1 MGLKCFSNTAIFK
14 DHVFAKRLSKKENR
28 LHERPKNAHT
38 RTKFKDSL
46 CYRFIQIEE
55 IFWKEIPRKKKK
67 CNLRKLKLSS
77 VRFAR
82 YLQYIIS
89 GTEIGG
95 KEHPQQKPSFINIF
109 TRPCSS
115 PRQDSSVIT
124 HFKLGFTSV

>member
-38 RTKFKDSL
+38 RTEFKDSL

-67 CNLRKLKLSS
+67 MQFTETETIQCQIRALFTICNIRYRDWRQGASPNKNPASS
-77 VRFAR
+77 TFSLVPAHH
-82 YLQYIIS
+82 QD
-89 GTEIGG
+89 
-95 KEHPQQKPSFINIF
+95 K
-109 TRPCSS
+109 TR
-115 PRQDSSVIT
+115 
-124 HFKLGFTSV
+124 L